1 MSKFINL
8 FYQEPNPDRWI
19 KYDRYPR
26 QIIRRIIRGKF
37 RPGGVMM
44 VALELMKGLDK
55 LNIPYRFNDF
65 KYAKMHPDELV
76 GVIGKPQLI
85 FERKFKNP
93 ILFGAGVFSHPVD
106 CPDLFEKY
114 PNVKKILVPGDWMKT
129 MFEPYY
135 GNKVISWP
143 VGIDTD
149 KWNPNIKN
157 KKPTIDFLI
166 YNKILWDRAEK
177 EQSVL
182 HPILNKLKEKKY
194 RFETINYGN
203 YKHEELL
210 EKLSSCKAVI
220 FLGEH
225 ETQGLAYQQ
234 ILATNT
240 PILALDK
247 GGFWLDPSYFPEKV
261 KFKPVSSVPY
271 WDDRCGLK
279 FKSIEE
285 FEEIFEIFIDQL
297 RHKNFA
303 PQKFISEN
311 LSLTGCAQEYV
322 KIYQQCS
329 NELVSDSEYCLNK
342 ND

>member
-1 MSKFINL
+1 MSKVLNL

-26 QIIRRIIRGKF
+26 QVIRRIIRGKY

-55 LNIPYRFNDF
+55 LKIPYRFNDF
-65 KYAKMHPDELV
+65 KYAKKHPNELI

-85 FERKFKNP
+85 YAGRFKNP
-93 ILFGAGVFSHPVD
+93 ILFGAGIFSHPVD

-114 PNVKKILVPGDWMKT
+114 PNVKKVLVPGDWMKT

-157 KKPTIDFLI
+157 EQLPTDFLV
-166 YNKILWDRAEK
+166 YNKILWDRVEK

-182 HPILNKLKEKKY
+182 YPILKELKEKGFN
-194 RFETINYGN
+194 FETIKYGN
-203 YKHEELL
+203 YTHKELL
-210 EKLSSCKAVI
+210 QKLSNCKAVI

-240 PILALDK
+240 PMLAWDK
-247 GGFWLDPSYFPEKV
+247 GGFWLDPSYYPERV
-261 KFKPVSSVPY
+261 KFEPVSSVPY
-271 WDDRCGLK
+271 WDNRCGLK
-279 FKSIEE
+279 FKSTED
-285 FEEIFEIFIDQL
+285 FPKTLATFIQKL
-297 RHKNFA
+297 KHKEFA
-303 PQKFISEN
+303 PEKFISEN
-311 LSLTGCAQEYV
+311 LSLTGCATEYV
-322 KIYQQCS
+322 KIYEQCT
-329 NELVSDSEYCLNK
+329 NELLN
-342 ND
+342 D